1 MFWSKK
7 NLVEKNFGQKLFVQ
21 KTACQKVLVKWV
33 LFKKKFCSKKFRVKD
48 FWALKSFG
56 KKIGWTKL
64 LVKQKCLV
72 NKVVGQIFFGGGQV
86 RVNLGL
92 GS

>member
-1 MFWSKK
+1 M
-7 NLVEKNFGQKLFVQ
+7 VEKYFGKKNFGQKKCLSKSFGQMSFVQ
-21 KTACQKVLVKWV
+21 
-33 LFKKKFCSKKFRVKD
+33 KKFCSKKFRVKD

-72 NKVVGQIFFGGGQV
+72 NKVVGQIFLGGQL
-86 RVNLGL
+86 RVNLGW